1 MERISPSEFFS
12 SGSEVEAAA
21 AHPNVTKIDR
31 LKNDVLND
39 VDRIKSD
46 IQRELHR
53 DPVKW
58 AAIAAAAGLGL
69 GFVGRYLRYR
79 AKVRKRPQLYIIEGC

>member
-1 MERISPSEFFS
+1 MERISNAEFFS
-12 SGSEVEAAA
+12 SGREVEAAA
-21 AHPNVTKIDR
+21 AFPQPSKVDR
-31 LKNDVLND
+31 LKTDV
-39 VDRIKSD
+39 
-46 IQRELHR
+46 QRQLHR

-69 GFVGRYLRYR
+69 GFLGRYLRYR